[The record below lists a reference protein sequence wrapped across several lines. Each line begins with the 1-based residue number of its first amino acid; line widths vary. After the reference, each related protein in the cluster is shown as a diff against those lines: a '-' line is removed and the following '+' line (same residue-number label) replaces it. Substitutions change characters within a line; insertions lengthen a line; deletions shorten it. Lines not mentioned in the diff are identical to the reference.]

1 MWLQVHMK
9 FMKKTK
15 RTTVFGASG
24 SESPVK
30 FVYVNTEALRSRGFR
45 EDEVHIVISDAP
57 IVGKD
62 LSELIVVKMGPYK
75 TTKRTTVF
83 ESGCQ
88 DSAMQTVYVNTEA
101 LQANNYGGE
110 EIFLAISQVA
120 LIGAALE
127 NPRGTEY
134 PKTFEEFLDESV
146 KRIPGSR
153 ITTERIW
160 KGWASLHGTNPDG
173 AVIAGV
179 RRTEVPS
186 RFRRH
191 FSAPPA
197 TRGRVDGRVQYCW
210 EGYSIA
216 SDNNQ
221 S

>member
-1 MWLQVHMK
+1 
-9 FMKKTK
+9 
-15 RTTVFGASG
+15 
-24 SESPVK
+24 
-30 FVYVNTEALRSRGFR
+30 
-45 EDEVHIVISDAP
+45 
-57 IVGKD
+57 
-62 LSELIVVKMGPYK
+62 
-75 TTKRTTVF
+75 
-83 ESGCQ
+83 
-88 DSAMQTVYVNTEA
+88 MQTVYVNTDA
-101 LQANNYGGE
+101 LQANDYRGE

-120 LIGAALE
+120 LVGAVLE
-127 NPRGTEY
+127 SPYGTEY
-134 PKTFEEFLDESV
+134 TKTFEEFLDESV

-160 KGWASLHGTNPDG
+160 KGWASIHGTNPDC

-216 SDNNQ
+216 LDNNQ

>member
-1 MWLQVHMK
+1 MQLQMRLK
-9 FMKKTK
+9 FIKRTK
-15 RTTVFGASG
+15 YTTVFAASG

-30 FVYVNTEALRSRGFR
+30 SAYVNTEALRSRGFR
-45 EDEVHIVISDAP
+45 EDEIYLVISDASFE
-57 IVGKD
+57 GKD
-62 LSELIVVKMGPYK
+62 SKELISMRMKPYK

-83 ESGCQ
+83 EACRQ
-88 DSAMQTVYVNTEA
+88 NSAMRTVYVNTEA

-110 EIFLAISQVA
+110 ELFLAISQVA
-120 LIGAALE
+120 LIGAELE

-134 PKTFEEFLDESV
+134 TKTFEEFLDESV
-146 KRIPGSR
+146 KRRPGSR
-153 ITTERIW
+153 ITTERMW
-160 KGWASLHGTNPDG
+160 KGWASLHGTNSDD

-216 SDNNQ
+216 FNDGLA
-221 S
+221 